1 MILILDG
8 YNVAHQLPPIR
19 EALKQSLEKGREA
32 LENHLVNWKKLR
44 NFSGPITIV
53 YDGHQAA
60 SVKRHGIDCLFTR
73 SREEADD
80 QIIKMIRAHGNP
92 GDAVVVSEDNK
103 VSNSCRSLGA
113 RVEPASYLLLTKP
126 ARKSVKSFIENKNS
140 ASHNKIT
147 HDLKR
152 EWGIK

>member
-8 YNVAHQLPPIR
+8 YNVAHRLLEIR
-19 EALKQSLEKGREA
+19 AALKQSLEKGREA

-44 NFSGPITIV
+44 NFSGNITIV

-60 SVKRHGIDCLFTR
+60 SVKRHGIDCVFTC

-80 QIIKMIRAHGNP
+80 LIIKMIRAHGNP
-92 GDAVVVSEDNK
+92 RDAVVVSEDNK

-113 RVEPASYLLLTKP
+113 RVEPASFLLLTRSAK
-126 ARKSVKSFIENKNS
+126 KSGRSSAENKDS
-140 ASHNKIT
+140 SSLNKIT
-147 HDLKR
+147 NDLKR